1 MLTLCLPPQ
10 QSSLP
15 PEIYCDL
22 LETAAD
28 KCAEY
33 SLLELWK
40 FKEDKIRSLTQQ
52 GGNSI
57 EKKICGLSF
66 GLKNGLRF
74 HLGASV
80 YDVCKIFGILDP
92 PLSAFGTDLQY

>member
-1 MLTLCLPPQ
+1 MASLHLMCSVSLNTSLCHPQ

-22 LETAAD
+22 LETASD

-40 FKEDKIRSLTQQ
+40 FKEDRIRSLTQQ
-52 GGNSI
+52 GRDSI
-57 EKKICGLSF
+57 EKKLLRVSF
-66 GLKNGLRF
+66 EF
-74 HLGASV
+74 
-80 YDVCKIFGILDP
+80 
-92 PLSAFGTDLQY
+92 